1 MPSRVPSLA
10 PTFIPP
16 VECEQEK
23 GLLEISTYTN
33 ETIEWKVQDLYGR
46 TVMSSINGRI
56 QECINLNSCYTFS
69 YRCSVV
75 EDGIIEN
82 ANHHGMFNVVYN
94 DEVLAFG
101 SIMFGDHTTMF
112 GNHCLGDGDSICT
125 LSSDASTPMSMFRLE
140 LAVGTGTELSWSL
153 LNGTMH
159 KVWSAGPFGDC
170 DVNTLALCLPRM
182 DCYEF
187 TLSNNSANN
196 TGSFTVLF
204 SEVNES
210 MIQNYTGTVHEDSN
224 QRVFLGT
231 CYDMNYNRDDAYST
245 RRQLLSTM

>member
-10 PTFIPP
+10 PTLIPP
-16 VECEQEK
+16 VECEHEK
-23 GLLEISTYTN
+23 GLLEISIDMI
-33 ETIEWKVQDLYGR
+33 ETIQWEVQDLYGR
-46 TVMSSINGRI
+46 TMMSSINGRI
-56 QECINLNSCYTFS
+56 QECIDLNSCYTFS
-69 YRCSVV
+69 YRCSV

-82 ANHHGMFNVVYN
+82 ANNHGMFSVVYN
-94 DEVLAFG
+94 DEVLASG

-112 GNHCLGDGDSICT
+112 GNHCLGNGDSLCT
-125 LSSDASTPMSMFRLE
+125 LPSDESTPMSMFRLE
-140 LAVGTGTELSWSL
+140 LAVETGMELSWSL

-159 KVWSAGPFGDC
+159 EIWSAGAFGDC

-245 RRQLLSTM
+245 RRQLLSTV